1 MSKTILTVDHLTHV
15 YNRYSP
21 KPVKAVNDLSF
32 EIEEGETFGLV
43 GESGCGKSTTG
54 KAILKL
60 HKPTSGDIRF
70 RDQSILHL
78 KNKQEKAAYR
88 KSIQMI
94 FQDPYSSLN
103 PKMTIESVIGESM
116 EIFSLVNSRDEK
128 REKVGELLEL
138 VGLEKSHM
146 DRYPHEFSGGQRQ
159 RIGIARA
166 LAVTPELVVCDEP
179 ISSLDVSV
187 QAQIVNLL
195 RDLQQLKNLS
205 YLFIAHDLSMV
216 KYISRRIGVMYRGR
230 LVELAFAEE
239 LYENPIHPYT
249 QSLLSTIP
257 VPEPLIERKR
267 QAIPYV
273 PDETDRAEKK
283 LREVSKGHFVLCD
296 EAGRY

>member
-1 MSKTILTVDHLTHV
+1 MNQIILSVDHLTHV
-15 YNRYSP
+15 YNRFSP
-21 KPVKAVNDLSF
+21 KSVKAVDDLSF
-32 EIEEGETFGLV
+32 QIEEGETFGLV

-54 KAILKL
+54 KAILL
-60 HKPTSGDIRF
+60 LQKPTGGDIRF
-70 RDQSILHL
+70 REQSILHL
-78 KNKQEKAAYR
+78 RSRQERSAYR

-103 PKMTIESVIGESM
+103 PKMTVEHIIGESM
-116 EIFSLVNSRDEK
+116 EIFSLVNSRGEK
-128 REKVGELLEL
+128 REKVAELLEL
-138 VGLEKSHM
+138 VGLEKSHI

-195 RDLQQLKNLS
+195 RDLQQLKKLS

-216 KYISRRIGVMYRGR
+216 KYISRRIGVMYRGK

-239 LYENPIHPYT
+239 LYENPIHPYSK
-249 QSLLSTIP
+249 SLLSTIP
-257 VPEPLIERKR
+257 VPEPLLEKKR

-273 PDETDRAEKK
+273 PDERNDRELK
-283 LREVSKGHFVLCD
+283 LREVSPQHFVLCD
-296 EAGRY
+296 NGGRY

>member
-1 MSKTILTVDHLTHV
+1 MNPVILTVEHLSHV
-15 YNRYSP
+15 YNRYTT
-21 KPVKAVNDLSF
+21 KPVKAVDDLSF
-32 EIEEGETFGLV
+32 HIEEGETFGLV

-60 HKPTSGDIRF
+60 QKPTEGDIRL
-70 RDQSILHL
+70 RGKSIFHL
-78 KNKQEKAAYR
+78 KSKEEKATYR

-103 PKMTIESVIGESM
+103 PKMMVEDIIGESL
-116 EIFSLVNSRDEK
+116 EVFSMVKSREEK
-128 REKVGELLEL
+128 RQKVTDLLEL
-138 VGLEKSHM
+138 VGLEKAYI

-195 RDLQQLKNLS
+195 KELQQIKKLS

-216 KYISRRIGVMYRGR
+216 KYISHRIGVMYRGR
-230 LVELAFAEE
+230 LVELADSNE
-239 LYENPIHPYT
+239 LYENPLHPYT
-249 QSLLSTIP
+249 KSLLSTIP
-257 VPEPLIERKR
+257 VPEPLLERKR
-267 QAIPYV
+267 QAIAYV
-273 PDETDRAEKK
+273 PDERKGRELA
-283 LREVSKGHFVLCD
+283 LREVAAEHFVLCD
-296 EAGRY
+296 ENGGY